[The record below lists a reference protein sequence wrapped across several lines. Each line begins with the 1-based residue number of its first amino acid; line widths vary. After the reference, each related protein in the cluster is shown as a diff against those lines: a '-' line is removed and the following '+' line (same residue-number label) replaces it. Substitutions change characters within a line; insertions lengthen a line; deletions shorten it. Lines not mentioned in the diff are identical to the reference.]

1 MIRMPTLDSSS
12 IRCWSKVQRLVLL
25 LCSLSLVTACT
36 SRSPNGQAVISV
48 LNLEAQ
54 ESVQPWTPTEVAR
67 IEQQVESFCGNCH
80 ATPRPDIFPRD
91 AWPEEIQRGFG
102 LYFESRRT
110 DLEVPRIV
118 DVVRYYRERAPTAFE
133 IPVPEKTTVKSPVRW
148 RPAAGELGE
157 KLLLPSTSNLLWV
170 PAREGRPAR
179 ILSGDMRLGDVR
191 QVTISG
197 QQVIEPQ
204 LLAKFAHIAHL
215 EVIDLDRD
223 GADDFL
229 VAELGSFEPADQSGG
244 KVIWLRWDDEMRR
257 HEPIELATGLGR
269 VADVRAADFDQD
281 GDLDLVVA
289 EFGWH
294 RTGQIQVL
302 WSEQCTASEQK
313 FRREVIDPSPGAIHV
328 PICDLNQDGRPD
340 FVALISQ
347 EKEAVVAY
355 LGQAD
360 GTFQRQL
367 LWQANDP
374 SYGSSGLELADL
386 DHDGDLDLL
395 FTNGDTFD
403 NMHIKPYHGVQ
414 VLWNEGELTFR
425 HQFLAA
431 MPGAYRA
438 VAGDVDAD
446 GDVDIVV
453 SAFLPQEP
461 LTEFDASQ
469 HHSLVWLER
478 TPDGSYQ
485 RHVLEQG
492 NFNHATIVLAD
503 CDADGDLD
511 LVVGEFPR
519 AGDSP
524 YPRFR
529 FWWNEG
535 F

>member
-1 MIRMPTLDSSS
+1 
-12 IRCWSKVQRLVLL
+12 
-25 LCSLSLVTACT
+25 
-36 SRSPNGQAVISV
+36 
-48 LNLEAQ
+48 
-54 ESVQPWTPTEVAR
+54 
-67 IEQQVESFCGNCH
+67 
-80 ATPRPDIFPRD
+80 
-91 AWPEEIQRGFG
+91 
-102 LYFESRRT
+102 
-110 DLEVPRIV
+110 
-118 DVVRYYRERAPTAFE
+118 
-133 IPVPEKTTVKSPVRW
+133 
-148 RPAAGELGE
+148 
-157 KLLLPSTSNLLWV
+157 
-170 PAREGRPAR
+170 REGRPAR

-302 WSEQCTASEQK
+302 WNEQCTASEQK

-478 TPDGSYQ
+478 TPDGGYQ